1 MIPPVLSKVLLG
13 TASWG
18 AEYGI
23 ANASKLQPE
32 ELPNLVQFSL
42 NMGFSGFDTAQD
54 YEVKPEVFAAVN
66 SAEIFTKVSHQL
78 GFDSSERIRESL
90 LSDLRAMG
98 RDSFDGVA
106 VHSVSEFLRAPK
118 DAMRV
123 MDDLKELGLIKSWGI
138 SLYTLEEC
146 REVFRVSSPDY
157 IQAPVSAVDARFT
170 KPSTLEMFSKR
181 GTVLH
186 GRSIYLQG
194 ALLMNP
200 ESLPSELRALTPTLS
215 HIRKLADRQPMPI
228 AHFLLNCVARI
239 NGVSRLV
246 IGVNS
251 ASQLKETF
259 KFLSADP
266 VEMPG
271 LPPQF
276 VLTQD
281 EPVLDPRR
289 WRGRS

>member
-23 ANASKLQPE
+23 ANSSKLQPE
-32 ELPNLVQFSL
+32 ELPNLVQISL

-54 YEVKPEVFAAVN
+54 YEVKAEVFAAAK
-66 SAEIFTKVSHQL
+66 SAEVFSKVSHQL

-98 RDSFDGVA
+98 RDSFEGVA
-106 VHSVSEFLRAPK
+106 VHSVSQFLRAPK
-118 DAMRV
+118 DAKRV
-123 MDDLKELGLIKSWGI
+123 MEDLKELGLIRSWGI

-146 REVFRVSSPDY
+146 REVFRVASPDY

-170 KPSTLEMFSKR
+170 KPSTLEMFSNR
-181 GTVLH
+181 GTLLH

-194 ALLMNP
+194 ALLMSP
-200 ESLPSELRALTPTLS
+200 ESLPSELQALIPTLS
-215 HIRKLADRQPMPI
+215 QIREFAEHEQMPI
-228 AHFLLNCVARI
+228 AHFLLNYAARTQ
-239 NGVSRLV
+239 GVSRLV

-289 WRGRS
+289 WRGG

>member
-1 MIPPVLSKVLLG
+1 MISPLVSKVLIG

-23 ANASKLQPE
+23 ANSSKLQPG
-32 ELPNLVQFSL
+32 ELPNIVQLSL
-42 NMGFSGFDTAQD
+42 NIGFSGFDTAQD
-54 YEVKPEVFAAVN
+54 YKAKAEVFAAAP
-66 SAEIFTKVSHQL
+66 SAEIFSKVSHQL
-78 GFDSSERIRESL
+78 GFDSSEKIRESL

-106 VHSVSEFLRAPK
+106 VHSVTEFLRAPK
-118 DAMRV
+118 DATSAMEY
-123 MDDLKELGLIKSWGI
+123 LKDLGLIKSWGI
-138 SLYTLEEC
+138 SLYTLEEF
-146 REVFRVSSPDY
+146 REVLRVASPDY

-170 KPSTLEMFSKR
+170 KQSSLEMLSKR

-194 ALLMNP
+194 ALLMSP
-200 ESLPSELRALTPTLS
+200 ESLPSELQALTPTLS
-215 HIRKLADRQPMPI
+215 HIRELADSQPIPV
-228 AHFLLNCVARI
+228 AHFLLQYVART

-246 IGVNS
+246 VGVNS
-251 ASQLKETF
+251 ASQLKDTF
-259 KFLSADP
+259 KSMSADP

-276 VLTQD
+276 VFTQD
-281 EPVLDPRR
+281 DPILDPRR
-289 WRGRS
+289 WSVR

>member
-1 MIPPVLSKVLLG
+1 MISTLVSKVLLG

-18 AEYGI
+18 ADYGI
-23 ANASKLQPE
+23 ANSSKLQPE

-54 YEVKPEVFAAVN
+54 YEVKPEVFAAAN
-66 SAEIFTKVSHQL
+66 SAEIFSKVSHQL

-90 LSDLRAMG
+90 LSDLRAMD

-157 IQAPVSAVDARFT
+157 IQAPVSALDARFT
-170 KPSTLEMFSKR
+170 KPSTLEMLSKR
-181 GTVLH
+181 GTLLH

-194 ALLMNP
+194 ALLMSP
-200 ESLPSELRALTPTLS
+200 ESLPSELQALTPTLS
-215 HIRKLADRQPMPI
+215 QIREFAYHEQMPI
-228 AHFLLNCVARI
+228 AHFLLNHVAKIR
-239 NGVSRLV
+239 GVSRLV

-259 KFLSADP
+259 TFLSAGP

-276 VLTQD
+276 VFTQD
-281 EPVLDPRR
+281 ASVLDPRR
-289 WRGRS
+289 WSGR

>member
-1 MIPPVLSKVLLG
+1 MKAAPNRRVLVG

-23 ANASKLQPE
+23 ANASKLQPD
-32 ELPNLVQFSL
+32 ELPNLVQISL

-54 YEVKPEVFAAVN
+54 YEVQPEVFSAAE
-66 SAEIFTKVSHQL
+66 SAEVFSKVSHQL
-78 GFDSSERIRESL
+78 GFDSPERIQESL

-98 RDSFDGVA
+98 RDSFDGIA
-106 VHSVSEFLRAPK
+106 VHSVKQFLRAPK
-118 DAMRV
+118 DAKRV
-123 MDDLKELGLIKSWGI
+123 MEDLKELGLIKSWGI

-146 REVFRVSSPDY
+146 LEVFRVASPDY

-170 KPSTLEMFSKR
+170 KPSSLEMFSKR
-181 GTVLH
+181 GTLLH

-194 ALLMNP
+194 ALLMSP
-200 ESLPSELRALTPTLS
+200 ESLPSELQALIPTLS
-215 HIRKLADRQPMPI
+215 QIREFAEHEQMPI
-228 AHFLLNCVARI
+228 AHFLLSYVARI

-259 KFLSADP
+259 KFLSAAP

-271 LPPQF
+271 LPPRF
-276 VLTQD
+276 VFTQD
-281 EPVLDPRR
+281 DPVLDPRR
-289 WRGRS
+289 WSGR